1 MQRGVILQVKPDLTT
16 QPAGAT
22 TKEITVQQLF
32 STKGAVMIRQGGK
45 TLHQEQKFESKVM
58 TERDLT
64 TLKCEFKM
72 LNSSQ
77 IIVGTR

>member
-1 MQRGVILQVKPDLTT
+1 
-16 QPAGAT
+16 
-22 TKEITVQQLF
+22 
-32 STKGAVMIRQGGK
+32 MIRQGGK

-64 TLKCEFKM
+64 TLKCEFKV